1 MKESENYESEV
12 CSYERKVNKNKTKRG
27 KQWRSVAVCGGSDD
41 HAVLLKNGFPFFQ
54 HLAA

>member
-12 CSYERKVNKNKTKRG
+12 CSYERKVNKNKTTRG
-27 KQWRSVAVCGGSDD
+27 KQRRSVAVCGGSDD